1 MSLHPWSS
9 PSDDCESFLAYSN
22 MLLVKCPNC
31 EASYKLSEE
40 LYRRKAAGFGV
51 VVTCRHCKT
60 EIHVDEHGNAVAAP
74 SDDSAPD
81 ATTVPP
87 APVLKKAPPVI
98 APPNANPPLEDG
110 SAEQTPIAAA
120 LARAAAGPPRPNAG
134 APRPKLTVGRIQA
147 SPTAIGG
154 LGPYMPSA
162 PKQPTAAA
170 VTPAAPSVPVAPIA
184 PSGVGNVVTNQP
196 APKPAPRPPA
206 RTVRQPTLI
215 GLRPPK
221 DEPSSPKLV
230 ALSPGLLNIDDDVT
244 RVLRAPDLPPPP
256 PPVPPPPPEDPI
268 TLAPASDGDGDG
280 ETHRPPPLAAPDLS
294 DLEELDLPIAS
305 EDMLP
310 DSSSEITRTV
320 DAEELMGSLPKPKL
334 PQAPPIRKM
343 PTPLLADAT
352 AEPPSMTSAPK
363 IDTLV
368 HDLPPKPSKAPK
380 KPPAP
385 SDDFFGESQGGFDT
399 AAPPIAPPDAGAL
412 TRRPLSSRPEAAA
425 IATKPSIQ
433 LKKQR
438 KNRALVW
445 LLALGAIGAAAL
457 FLRDRLHLTSRA
469 APELPQPAVPTTAAP
484 APPPAAPAETAE
496 PTISAEPA
504 STEIAAAPSAST
516 PPAAASATP
525 TPPAPT
531 AAPALAATTPTARPT
546 TTPAATPTSVATAK
560 PTSAP
565 AAAPIAA
572 TKPTSTPTYEPA
584 GSVGTEPF
592 DSAAARSA
600 LDAAAAQAS
609 SCRKPGD
616 PSGVAVVTITY
627 SPTGRVTS
635 ANIGGPPFQATPTG
649 GCIASTMRKAR
660 VPPFAG
666 DMVTVRKTVSI
677 N

>member
-1 MSLHPWSS
+1 MIAKVSRSSLI
-9 PSDDCESFLAYSN
+9 

-51 VVTCRHCKT
+51 VVTCRHCRT

-74 SDDSAPD
+74 PDESAPD

-98 APPNANPPLEDG
+98 APPTAKPAIDSAG
-110 SAEQTPIAAA
+110 AEQTPIGAA
-120 LARAAAGPPRPNAG
+120 LARAAASPPRPNAG
-134 APRPKLTVGRIQA
+134 PPRPKLTVGKIQA
-147 SPTAIGG
+147 SPTVIGG

-162 PKQPTAAA
+162 PKQPSAAA
-170 VTPAAPSVPVAPIA
+170 VTPAAPSVPVAPSA
-184 PSGVGNVVTNQP
+184 ASDTASVVTSQP
-196 APKPAPRPPA
+196 APKPAPRAPV
-206 RTVRQPTLI
+206 RSVRQPTLI

-256 PPVPPPPPEDPI
+256 PPVPPPPPAEDPV
-268 TLAPASDGDGDG
+268 TLAPAADGDDG
-280 ETHRPPPLAAPDLS
+280 ETQRPPPLAAPDLS

-310 DSSSEITRTV
+310 DSSNEITRTV
-320 DAEELMGSLPKPKL
+320 DDEELIESLRKPRL

-343 PTPLLADAT
+343 PGPPIAETT

-363 IDTLV
+363 IDALV
-368 HDLPPKPSKAPK
+368 HDLPPKLSKAPR
-380 KPPAP
+380 KPPPP

-445 LLALGAIGAAAL
+445 LLALTGIGAAAFL
-457 FLRDRLHLTSRA
+457 LRDRLHLTSRA
-469 APELPQPAVPTTAAP
+469 APELPQPAVPATAAP
-484 APPPAAPAETAE
+484 APTPAAPAETAE
-496 PTISAEPA
+496 PTVSAEPA
-504 STEIAAAPSAST
+504 STDSAAAPSAST
-516 PPAAASATP
+516 PPAAASVTP
-525 TPPAPT
+525 APPAPT

-546 TTPAATPTSVATAK
+546 ATPAATPTSVATAK

-565 AAAPIAA
+565 TAAPITA

-592 DSAAARSA
+592 DSAAARAA

-666 DMVTVRKTVSI
+666 DMVTVRKTVGI